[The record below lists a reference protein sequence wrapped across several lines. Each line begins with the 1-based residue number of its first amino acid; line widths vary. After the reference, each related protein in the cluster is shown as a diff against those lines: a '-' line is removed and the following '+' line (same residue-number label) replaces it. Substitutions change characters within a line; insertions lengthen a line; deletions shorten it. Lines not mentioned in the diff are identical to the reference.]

1 MPRRLL
7 WGIANNW
14 GHEMLAYVIRRLLAA
29 VPTILL
35 LIVAS
40 FFLMHFAPGGP
51 FTSERPLPPAVLAN
65 IEARYGLDQP
75 LWKQLWDYLY
85 NIVVHFDFGPSF
97 KFKDRDVNDIIAQG
111 FPISLTYG
119 SLSFL
124 VATSV
129 GVALGI
135 AAAIKHNSWID
146 YFAVGLG
153 IAAQALPNFIMGPIL
168 ILTFTLWLGW
178 LPGGG
183 WNGGQWQYLIMPVI
197 ALATSYMGS
206 IARITRSSMLEVL
219 NSNFI
224 RTARAKGL
232 PTRTVIWRHALKPTL
247 LPVVSYLGPVF
258 VYVLTGS
265 VFVDIYFSTGGLG
278 QAYVGSAL
286 SRDYAVLLGVTILYG
301 VLTVL
306 VNLLTDLAYAWFDPK
321 IRY

>member
-1 MPRRLL
+1 MLAYSLRRLL
-7 WGIANNW
+7 VAF
-14 GHEMLAYVIRRLLAA
+14 
-29 VPTILL
+29 PTILL
-35 LIVAS
+35 LIVAC
-40 FFLMHFAPGGP
+40 FFLMHIAPGGP
-51 FTSERPLPPAVLAN
+51 FTSERPLPPQVLAN

-124 VATSV
+124 VATV
-129 GVALGI
+129 IGVSLGI

-224 RTARAKGL
+224 RTAHAKGL

-301 VLTVL
+301 ALTVV

>member
-1 MPRRLL
+1 M
-7 WGIANNW
+7 IA
-14 GHEMLAYVIRRLLAA
+14 YIIRRLLIAI
-29 VPTILL
+29 PTILV

-51 FTSERPLPPAVLAN
+51 FTSERPLPPQVLAN

-75 LWKQLWDYLY
+75 LWKQLYDYLF
-85 NIVVHFDFGPSF
+85 NIIVHFDFGPSF

-111 FPISLTYG
+111 FPISFTYG

-124 VATSV
+124 AATSV
-129 GVALGI
+129 GVSLGI
-135 AAAIKHNSWID
+135 AAAIRHNTWID
-146 YFAVGLG
+146 YLAVGLG

-168 ILTFTLWLGW
+168 ILTFTLWLGL

-197 ALATSYMGS
+197 ALSTSYMGS

-232 PTRTVIWRHALKPTL
+232 PTRIVIWRHALKPTL

-265 VFVDIYFSTGGLG
+265 VFVDMYFSTGGLG

-301 VLTVL
+301 TLTVV

>member
-1 MPRRLL
+1 MLRGR
-7 WGIANNW
+7 ANNW
-14 GHEMLAYVIRRLLAA
+14 GHEMLAYVIRRLLVA

-51 FTSERPLPPAVLAN
+51 FTSERPLPPQVLAN

-119 SLSFL
+119 MLSFI
-124 VATSV
+124 VATLV
-129 GVALGI
+129 GVGLGI
-135 AAAIKHNSWID
+135 AAAIRHNSWID

>member
-1 MPRRLL
+1 M
-7 WGIANNW
+7 IA
-14 GHEMLAYVIRRLLAA
+14 YSIRRLLIA
-29 VPTILL
+29 VPTILV
-35 LIVAS
+35 LIIAS
-40 FFLMHFAPGGP
+40 FFLIHFAPGGP
-51 FTSERPLPPAVLAN
+51 FTSERPLPPQVLAN

-75 LWKQLWDYLY
+75 LWKQLWDYLF

-119 SLSFL
+119 FLSFI
-124 VATSV
+124 VATLFGCIL
-129 GVALGI
+129 GVT
-135 AAAIKHNSWID
+135 AAIRQNSWID
-146 YFAVGLG
+146 YAAVGLG
-153 IAAQALPNFIMGPIL
+153 IAAQALPNFVMGPIL

-197 ALATSYMGS
+197 ALSTSYMGS
-206 IARITRSSMLEVL
+206 IARISRSSMLEVL

-232 PTRTVIWRHALKPTL
+232 PTRTVIWRHALKPTM
-247 LPVVSYLGPVF
+247 LPVISYLGPVF
-258 VYVLTGS
+258 VYVITGS
-265 VFVDIYFSTGGLG
+265 VFVDLYFSTGGLG

-301 VLTVL
+301 TLTVF

-321 IRY
+321 IKL

>member
-1 MPRRLL
+1 
-7 WGIANNW
+7 
-14 GHEMLAYVIRRLLAA
+14 MLGYTIRRLLFAI
-29 VPTILL
+29 PTILML
-35 LIVAS
+35 VVAC
-40 FFLMHFAPGGP
+40 FFLMHAAPGGP

-75 LWKQLWDYLY
+75 LWKQLWDYVS
-85 NIVVHFDFGPSF
+85 NIVLHFDFGPSF
-97 KFKDRDVNDIIAQG
+97 KFKDRDVNDVIAHG

-119 SLSFL
+119 FLSFL
-124 VATSV
+124 VASIV
-129 GVALGI
+129 GMLLGI
-135 AAAIKHNSWID
+135 AAAVRHNSWID
-146 YFAVGLG
+146 YIAVGLG
-153 IAAQALPNFIMGPIL
+153 VVAQALPNFVMGPIL
-168 ILTFTLWLGW
+168 ILVFTLWLGL

-197 ALATSYMGS
+197 ALSTSYMGS
-206 IARITRSSMLEVL
+206 IARLTRSSMLETL

-232 PTRTVIWRHALKPTL
+232 AERTIIWKHALKPTL

-278 QAYVGSAL
+278 QSYVSSAL
-286 SRDYAVLLGVTILYG
+286 SRDYAILLGITILYG
-301 VLTVL
+301 TLTVV
-306 VNLLTDLAYAWFDPK
+306 VNLITDLAYAWLDPK

>member
-1 MPRRLL
+1 
-7 WGIANNW
+7 
-14 GHEMLAYVIRRLLAA
+14 MLSYTIRRLLIA
-29 VPTILL
+29 VPTMLL
-35 LIVAS
+35 LVIAS
-40 FFLMHFAPGGP
+40 FFLMHAAPGGP
-51 FTSERPLPPAVLAN
+51 FTTERPLPPEVIAN

-75 LWKQLWDYLY
+75 LWKQLWDYLS
-85 NIVVHFDFGPSF
+85 NIVLRFDFGPSF
-97 KFKDRDVNDIIAQG
+97 VHKDRDVNDIIAHG

-119 SLSFL
+119 TLAFL
-124 VATSV
+124 AATIV
-129 GVALGI
+129 GVSLGVV
-135 AAAIKHNSWID
+135 AAIRHNSWID
-146 YFAVGLG
+146 TVAVSIG

-168 ILTFTLWLGW
+168 ILMFTLWLGW

-197 ALATSYMGS
+197 ALSTSYMGN
-206 IARITRSSMLEVL
+206 IARITRSSMLDVM

-232 PTRTVIWRHALKPTL
+232 PERTIVWRHAMKPTL

-278 QAYVGSAL
+278 KSYVSSAL
-286 SRDYAVLLGVTILYG
+286 TRDYAVLLGVTILYG
-301 VLTVL
+301 GLTVI

-321 IRY
+321 IRYQ

>member
-1 MPRRLL
+1 M
-7 WGIANNW
+7 IA
-14 GHEMLAYVIRRLLAA
+14 YSIRRLLIAI
-29 VPTILL
+29 PTILV
-35 LIVAS
+35 LIIAS
-40 FFLMHFAPGGP
+40 FFLIHFAPGGP
-51 FTSERPLPPAVLAN
+51 FTSERPLPPQVLAN

-75 LWKQLWDYLY
+75 LWKQLWDYLF
-85 NIVVHFDFGPSF
+85 NIVVHFDFGQSF

-119 SLSFL
+119 FLSFI
-124 VATSV
+124 VATLFGCIL
-129 GVALGI
+129 GVT
-135 AAAIKHNSWID
+135 AAIRQNSWID
-146 YFAVGLG
+146 YAAVGLG
-153 IAAQALPNFIMGPIL
+153 IAAQALPNFVMGPIL

-197 ALATSYMGS
+197 ALSTSYMGS
-206 IARITRSSMLEVL
+206 IARISRSSMLEVL

-232 PTRTVIWRHALKPTL
+232 PTRTVIWRHALKPTM
-247 LPVVSYLGPVF
+247 LPVISYLGPVF
-258 VYVLTGS
+258 VYVITGS
-265 VFVDIYFSTGGLG
+265 VFVDLYFSTGGLG

-301 VLTVL
+301 TLTVF

-321 IRY
+321 IKL

>member
-1 MPRRLL
+1 MLIY
-7 WGIANNW
+7 IAKRI
-14 GHEMLAYVIRRLLAA
+14 LIAI
-29 VPTILL
+29 PTL
-35 LIVAS
+35 LILVIAS
-40 FFLMHFAPGGP
+40 FFLIHFAPGGP

-75 LWKQLWDYLY
+75 LWKQLWDYLV
-85 NIVVHFDFGPSF
+85 NVFLHFDFGPSF

-119 SLSFL
+119 SLSFIA
-124 VATSV
+124 ATLA
-129 GVALGI
+129 GVSLGVW
-135 AAAIKHNSWID
+135 AAIKHNTWID
-146 YFAVGLG
+146 YFAVSLG

-168 ILTFTLWLGW
+168 ILVFTLWLGL

-197 ALATSYMGS
+197 ALSTSYMGN
-206 IARITRSSMLEVL
+206 IARLTRSSMLEVM

-232 PTRTVIWRHALKPTL
+232 PTRAVIWRHAMKPTL

-265 VFVDIYFSTGGLG
+265 VFVDLYFSTGGLG
-278 QAYVGSAL
+278 AAYVGSAL
-286 SRDYAVLLGVTILYG
+286 TRDYAVLLGVTILYG
-301 VLTVL
+301 GLTVI

>member
-1 MPRRLL
+1 
-7 WGIANNW
+7 
-14 GHEMLAYVIRRLLAA
+14 MLAYSLRRIVGS

-35 LIVAS
+35 LIIAS
-40 FFLMHFAPGGP
+40 FFLMQVAPGGP
-51 FTSERPLPPAVLAN
+51 FTSERPLPPEVLRN
-65 IEARYGLDQP
+65 LEARYGLDQP

-85 NIVVHFDFGPSF
+85 NIVFHFDFGPSF
-97 KFKDRDVNDIIAQG
+97 KFKDRDVNDIIASG
-111 FPISLTYG
+111 LPISLTYG
-119 SLSFL
+119 FLSFL
-124 VATSV
+124 AATSV

-135 AAAIKHNSWID
+135 AAALKHNSWID
-146 YFAVGLG
+146 YLAVSLG

-168 ILTFTLWLGW
+168 ILTFTLYLGW

-197 ALATSYMGS
+197 ALSTSYMGS

-219 NSNFI
+219 NSNYI

-232 PTRTVIWRHALKPTL
+232 PDGLVIWRHALKPTL
-247 LPVVSYLGPVF
+247 LPVISYLGPVF

-278 QAYVGSAL
+278 QSYVNSAL
-286 SRDYAVLLGVTILYG
+286 SRDYSVLLGVTILYG
-301 VLTVL
+301 VLTVA

>member
-1 MPRRLL
+1 MF
-7 WGIANNW
+7 
-14 GHEMLAYVIRRLLAA
+14 AYIIRRLFVAI
-29 VPTILL
+29 PTILL

-40 FFLMHFAPGGP
+40 FFLLHIAPGGP
-51 FTSERPLPPAVLAN
+51 FTSERPLPPQVLAN

-75 LWKQLWDYLY
+75 LWKQLWDYLF

-119 SLSFL
+119 TLSFIA
-124 VATSV
+124 ATLV

-135 AAAIKHNSWID
+135 TAAVRHNSWID
-146 YFAVGLG
+146 YLAVGLG

-183 WNGGQWQYLIMPVI
+183 WNGGQWQYLIMPII
-197 ALATSYMGS
+197 ALSTSYMGS
-206 IARITRSSMLEVL
+206 IARISRSSMLEVL

-232 PTRTVIWRHALKPTL
+232 PMRSVLWRHAMKPTL

-265 VFVDIYFSTGGLG
+265 VFVDLYFSTGGLG

-301 VLTVL
+301 SLTVA

-321 IRY
+321 IRL

>member
-1 MPRRLL
+1 MFAYTLRRLL
-7 WGIANNW
+7 GAI
-14 GHEMLAYVIRRLLAA
+14 
-29 VPTILL
+29 PTILL
-35 LIVAS
+35 LITAA
-40 FFLMHFAPGGP
+40 FFLMHAAPGGP
-51 FTSERPLPPAVLAN
+51 FTSERKLPPEVLAN
-65 IEARYGLDQP
+65 IQARYGLDQP
-75 LWKQLWDYLY
+75 LWKQLWDYLT
-85 NIVVHFDFGPSF
+85 NIVLHFDFGPSF

-119 SLSFL
+119 TLAFL
-124 VATSV
+124 AASIV
-129 GVALGI
+129 GIALGVT
-135 AAAIKHNSWID
+135 AAIRHNSWVD
-146 YFAVGLG
+146 YTAVSLG

-168 ILTFTLWLGW
+168 ILTFTLWLGV

-197 ALATSYMGS
+197 ALSTSYMGS

-232 PTRTVIWRHALKPTL
+232 PVRAVIWRHALKPTM
-247 LPVVSYLGPVF
+247 LPVISYLGPVF

-265 VFVDIYFSTGGLG
+265 VFVDLYFSTGGLG

-301 VLTVL
+301 VLTVF
-306 VNLLTDLAYAWFDPK
+306 VNLITDLAYAWFDPK

>member
-1 MPRRLL
+1 
-7 WGIANNW
+7 
-14 GHEMLAYVIRRLLAA
+14 MLAYIIRRLLIA

-124 VATSV
+124 VATFV
-129 GVALGI
+129 GVSLGI

-183 WNGGQWQYLIMPVI
+183 WNGGQWPYLIMPVI

-301 VLTVL
+301 VLTVF

>member
-1 MPRRLL
+1 MLAYSLRRLL
-7 WGIANNW
+7 IA
-14 GHEMLAYVIRRLLAA
+14 I
-29 VPTILL
+29 PTILL
-35 LIVAS
+35 LIVAC
-40 FFLMHFAPGGP
+40 FFLMHVAPGGP
-51 FTSERPLPPAVLAN
+51 FTSERPLPPQVLAN

-97 KFKDRDVNDIIAQG
+97 KFKDRDVNDIISQG

-124 VATSV
+124 VATAV
-129 GVALGI
+129 GVSLGI

-183 WNGGQWQYLIMPVI
+183 WNGGQWQYLVMPVI

-301 VLTVL
+301 ALTVV

>member
-1 MPRRLL
+1 M
-7 WGIANNW
+7 IA
-14 GHEMLAYVIRRLLAA
+14 YIIRRLLIAI
-29 VPTILL
+29 PTIMV

-51 FTSERPLPPAVLAN
+51 FTSERPLPPQVLAN

-75 LWKQLWDYLY
+75 LWKQLYDYLF
-85 NIVVHFDFGPSF
+85 NIIVHFDFGPSF

-111 FPISLTYG
+111 FPISFTYG

-124 VATSV
+124 AATSV
-129 GVALGI
+129 GVSLGI
-135 AAAIKHNSWID
+135 AAAIRHNTWID

-153 IAAQALPNFIMGPIL
+153 VAAQALPNFIMGPIL
-168 ILTFTLWLGW
+168 ILTFTLWLGL

-197 ALATSYMGS
+197 ALSTSYMGS

-232 PTRTVIWRHALKPTL
+232 PTRIVIWRHALKPTL

-265 VFVDIYFSTGGLG
+265 VFVDMYFSTGGLG

-301 VLTVL
+301 TLTVV

>member
-1 MPRRLL
+1 
-7 WGIANNW
+7 
-14 GHEMLAYVIRRLLAA
+14 MLGYAVRRLLAA
-29 VPTILL
+29 IPTLILL
-35 LIVAS
+35 IAAS
-40 FFLMHFAPGGP
+40 FVLIKVAPGGP
-51 FTSERPLPPAVLAN
+51 FTSERPLPPQVLAN

-75 LWKQLWDYLY
+75 MWKQFWDYLT
-85 NIVVHFDFGPSF
+85 NIIFHFDFGPSF

-119 SLSFL
+119 FLSFL
-124 VATSV
+124 AATSV
-129 GVALGI
+129 GVTLGV
-135 AAAIKHNSWID
+135 AAAIRHNTWVD
-146 YFAVGLG
+146 YFAVSLG

-168 ILTFTLWLGW
+168 ILIFTLHLGW

-183 WNGGQWQYLIMPVI
+183 WNGGAWPYLIMPVI
-197 ALATSYMGS
+197 ALSTSYMGS

-219 NSNFI
+219 NSNYI
-224 RTARAKGL
+224 RTARAKGIAESHI
-232 PTRTVIWRHALKPTL
+232 IWKHALKPTL

-286 SRDYAVLLGVTILYG
+286 SRDYSVLLGVTILYG
-301 VLTVL
+301 GLTIL
-306 VNLLTDLAYAWFDPK
+306 VNLMTDLAYAWFDPK

>member
-1 MPRRLL
+1 MLSYTLRRLL
-7 WGIANNW
+7 VAI
-14 GHEMLAYVIRRLLAA
+14 
-29 VPTILL
+29 PTILL

-40 FFLMHFAPGGP
+40 FFLMHVAPGGP
-51 FTSERPLPPAVLAN
+51 FTAERPLPPLVLAN

-75 LWKQLWDYLY
+75 LWKQLWDYLF

-119 SLSFL
+119 FLSFIA
-124 VATSV
+124 ATAV
-129 GVALGI
+129 GIGLGI
-135 AAAIKHNSWID
+135 AAAIRHNSWID
-146 YFAVGLG
+146 YTAVGLG

-168 ILTFTLWLGW
+168 ILMFTLWLGW

-197 ALATSYMGS
+197 ALSTSYMGS
-206 IARITRSSMLEVL
+206 IARITRSSMLEVM

-232 PTRTVIWRHALKPTL
+232 PTGTIIWRHAMKPTL
-247 LPVVSYLGPVF
+247 LPVISYLGPVF

-265 VFVDIYFSTGGLG
+265 VFVDLYFSTGGLG

-301 VLTVL
+301 ALTVI

>member
-1 MPRRLL
+1 
-7 WGIANNW
+7 
-14 GHEMLAYVIRRLLAA
+14 MLAYIIRRLLIA

-35 LIVAS
+35 LIIAS

-51 FTSERPLPPAVLAN
+51 FTSERPLPPQVLAN

-119 SLSFL
+119 FLSFI
-124 VATSV
+124 VATLV
-129 GVALGI
+129 GVGLGI
-135 AAAIKHNSWID
+135 AAAIRHNTWID

>member
-1 MPRRLL
+1 
-7 WGIANNW
+7 
-14 GHEMLAYVIRRLLAA
+14 MLSYTIRRLLAA
-29 VPTILL
+29 IPTLLL
-35 LIVAS
+35 LILAS
-40 FFLMHFAPGGP
+40 FVLIQVAPGGP
-51 FTSERPLPPAVLAN
+51 FTSERPLPPQVLAN

-75 LWKQLWDYLY
+75 MWKQFWDYLT
-85 NIVVHFDFGPSF
+85 NIIFYWDFGPSF

-124 VATSV
+124 AATSV
-129 GVALGI
+129 GVTLGV
-135 AAAIKHNSWID
+135 AAAIRHNTWID
-146 YFAVGLG
+146 YFAVSLG

-168 ILTFTLWLGW
+168 ILTFTLYLGW

-183 WNGGQWQYLIMPVI
+183 WNGGAWPYLIMPVI
-197 ALATSYMGS
+197 ALSTSYMGS

-224 RTARAKGL
+224 RTARAKGI
-232 PTRTVIWRHALKPTL
+232 PERQIIWKHAMKPTL

-286 SRDYAVLLGVTILYG
+286 SRDYSVLLGVTILYG
-301 VLTVL
+301 ALTVI
-306 VNLLTDLAYAWFDPK
+306 VNLITDLAYAWFDPK

>member
-1 MPRRLL
+1 
-7 WGIANNW
+7 
-14 GHEMLAYVIRRLLAA
+14 MLAYVIRRLLIA

-51 FTSERPLPPAVLAN
+51 FTSERPLPPQVLAN

-119 SLSFL
+119 MLSFI
-124 VATSV
+124 VATLV
-129 GVALGI
+129 GVGLGI
-135 AAAIKHNSWID
+135 AAAIRHNSWID

>member
-1 MPRRLL
+1 
-7 WGIANNW
+7 
-14 GHEMLAYVIRRLLAA
+14 MLGYSIRRLLAA
-29 VPTILL
+29 IPTMLL
-35 LIVAS
+35 LIAAS
-40 FFLMHFAPGGP
+40 FVLIKVAPGGP
-51 FTSERPLPPAVLAN
+51 FTSERPLPPQVLAN

-75 LWKQLWDYLY
+75 MWKQFWDYLY
-85 NIVVHFDFGPSF
+85 NIVFHFDFGPSF

-119 SLSFL
+119 FLSFL
-124 VATSV
+124 AATSV
-129 GVALGI
+129 GVTLGV
-135 AAAIKHNSWID
+135 AAAIRHNTWID
-146 YFAVGLG
+146 YFAVSLG

-168 ILTFTLWLGW
+168 ILVFTLYLGW

-183 WNGGQWQYLIMPVI
+183 WNGGAWPYLIMPVI
-197 ALATSYMGS
+197 ALSTSYMGS

-219 NSNFI
+219 NSNYI
-224 RTARAKGL
+224 RTARAKGI
-232 PTRTVIWRHALKPTL
+232 PERQIIWKHAMKPTL

-286 SRDYAVLLGVTILYG
+286 SRDYSVLLGVTILYG
-301 VLTVL
+301 GLTVL
-306 VNLLTDLAYAWFDPK
+306 VNLITDLAYAWFDPK

>member
-1 MPRRLL
+1 
-7 WGIANNW
+7 
-14 GHEMLAYVIRRLLAA
+14 MLGYTIRRLATA

-40 FFLMHFAPGGP
+40 FFLMHIAPGGP
-51 FTSERPLPPAVLAN
+51 FTSDRPLPPQVLAN

-75 LWKQLWDYLY
+75 LWKQLWDYLT
-85 NIVVHFDFGPSF
+85 NIVLYFDFGPSF

-119 SLSFL
+119 FLAFLAASL
-124 VATSV
+124 V
-129 GVALGI
+129 GVALGVV
-135 AAAIKHNSWID
+135 AALRHNSWID
-146 YFAVGLG
+146 YFAVSLG

-168 ILTFTLWLGW
+168 ILTFTLYLGW

-197 ALATSYMGS
+197 ALSTSYMGS

-219 NSNFI
+219 NSNYI
-224 RTARAKGL
+224 RTARAKGISGFS
-232 PTRTVIWRHALKPTL
+232 VVWRHALKPAL

-301 VLTVL
+301 TLTVV